1 MKITGGTTMIY
12 VSEVADVEQEILKT
26 LGFTRTSIQDNN
38 EVWERPFHFQY
49 ESTKGFHE
57 ISENLVLGPNGAI
70 FLKLENEF
78 YIDKNRNEYRFQDNK
93 MIPVLIRN
101 TRSVYPYELTECE
114 YHDELGKEK
123 AYWDY
128 EVKIANDRYVLV
140 RVYTEN
146 SLAHIV
152 EDENGFKIYDYDNQY
167 HSEDFDE
174 KSVLEFVKQRFEK
187 EEKDYGCDL

>member
-1 MKITGGTTMIY
+1 MKIAGGTTIIY
-12 VSEVADVEQEILKT
+12 VSEITDVEQEILKT
-26 LGFTRTSIQDNN
+26 LGFVKTSIQDDN
-38 EVWERPFHFQY
+38 EVWERPFHFQCESQNGFY
-49 ESTKGFHE
+49 E
-57 ISENLVLGPNGAI
+57 INENLVFGANGAI
-70 FLKLENEF
+70 FLKMENGF
-78 YIDKNRNEYRFQDNK
+78 YIDKNRNEYRFQNNE
-93 MIPVLIRN
+93 MIPVLVRN

-128 EVKIANDRYVLV
+128 EVNIANDRYVLV

-152 EDENGFKIYDYDNQY
+152 EDEKDRKVYDYDNHY
-167 HSEDFDE
+167 HSETFDE

>member
-1 MKITGGTTMIY
+1 MKIAGGTTIIY
-12 VSEVADVEQEILKT
+12 VSEVTDVEQEILKT
-26 LGFTRTSIQDNN
+26 LGFVKTSIQGDN
-38 EVWERPFHFQY
+38 EVWERPFHFQC
-49 ESTKGFHE
+49 ESQNGFHE
-57 ISENLVLGPNGAI
+57 ISKNLVLGPDGAI
-70 FLKLENEF
+70 FLKLENGF
-78 YIDKNRNEYRFQDNK
+78 YIDKNRNEYRFQNNE
-93 MIPVLIRN
+93 MIPGLIRN

-128 EVKIANDRYVLV
+128 EVNIANDRYVLV
-140 RVYTEN
+140 RVYTKN

-152 EDENGFKIYDYDNQY
+152 EDENGFKVYDYDNQY